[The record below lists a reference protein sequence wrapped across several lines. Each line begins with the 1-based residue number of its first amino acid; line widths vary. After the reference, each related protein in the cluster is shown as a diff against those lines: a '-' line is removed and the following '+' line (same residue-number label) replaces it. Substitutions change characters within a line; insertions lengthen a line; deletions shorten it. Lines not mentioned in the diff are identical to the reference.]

1 LDLHVQYLQVVVAE
15 QKEVELKEQVVQVV
29 VEQQDVLVLVME
41 SQELLTQVVVEEE
54 LEHLEQT
61 QEVLV
66 DQEL

>member
-1 LDLHVQYLQVVVAE
+1 
-15 QKEVELKEQVVQVV
+15 VELKEQVVQVV

-61 QEVLV
+61 QGALV
-66 DQEL
+66 DQES